1 MKGYLH
7 LIAAMLLLTSLVPLR
22 AQVCTPGT
30 MALDSGSIIAP
41 RPYIEGDSTSG
52 IKKAACKGESYELT
66 FTMFIPDVVV
76 NQGFP
81 LALSY
86 AQLNPTTAVKG
97 LPAGLSYMCNPED
110 CKMLALQY
118 GCVVLG
124 GTVNDTVS
132 VGSYD
137 LTIDLTLGTVLGPIE
152 ARVPGPLFPGV
163 YSIEVRETGQCEEV
177 SSIQTPPTVESK
189 FKLKSNPLTPN
200 STITIFSDQESR
212 TTITL
217 YDMMGRVASQKNVHL
232 TPGMNEF
239 PVISENLAAG
249 TYFIAVG
256 QGNQVVSKKVM
267 VLPY

>member
-7 LIAAMLLLTSLVPLR
+7 LLATMLLLSFLAPLK
-22 AQVCTPGT
+22 AQVCIPDT

-52 IKKAACKGESYELT
+52 IKKAACQGESYELV

-81 LALSY
+81 LALNY

-97 LPAGLSYMCNPED
+97 LPAGLTYTCNPED

-118 GCVVLG
+118 GCVVLS
-124 GTVNDTVS
+124 GTIDDTVT

-177 SSIQTPPTVESK
+177 SSIEVEPQVVSK
-189 FKLKSNPLTPN
+189 FKLKSNPLTPS
-200 STITIFSDQESR
+200 STLTIFTDQESR
-212 TTITL
+212 TTITI
-217 YDMMGRVASQKNVHL
+217 YDLMGRVTSQRKVQL
-232 TPGMNEF
+232 AAGMNEF
-239 PVISENLAAG
+239 PVFNETLAAG

-256 QGNQVVSKKVM
+256 EGKQVVTKKVM
-267 VLPY
+267 VLP